1 MSPKTFS
8 FPTKTRFGAG
18 TLAELPGSLASL
30 GIRRPLVV
38 TDSGLAKTD
47 AFHRLTATLGESGR
61 GREWFVFDGVHP
73 NPIEDDVRLPAAL
86 FREQGC
92 DGVIA
97 MGVEALSTPARPR
110 ACWPSTRPSRSRSSM
125 TSRQTGRASPP

>member
-1 MSPKTFS
+1 MLLRTFS

-18 TLAELPGSLASL
+18 TLAELPDSLATL

-47 AFHRLTATLGESGR
+47 AFLRLTTTLCDSGR

-73 NPIEDDVRLPAAL
+73 NPIEDDVR
-86 FREQGC
+86 
-92 DGVIA
+92 I
-97 MGVEALSTPARPR
+97 
-110 ACWPSTRPSRSRSSM
+110 
-125 TSRQTGRASPP
+125 